1 MKKIAVPTEEGKVA
15 AHFGRCPQYIILHAG
30 GTQIE
35 EKKVIENPGHR
46 PGFLPRF
53 LDDRG
58 VDCILAGG
66 MGIKAVN
73 LFQENDIEVV
83 TGAQGEVESCVRA
96 YLNDSLEASANI
108 CDHDDHHGRHGESGC
123 RH

>member
-1 MKKIAVPTEEGKVA
+1 MKKIAVPTEEGRVA
-15 AHFGRCPQYIILHAG
+15 AHFGRCPQYTIFQAG

-53 LDDRG
+53 LNDRG

-73 LFQENDIEVV
+73 LFQKNDIEVV

-96 YLNDSLEASANI
+96 YLNDSLKVSDNI
-108 CDHDDHHGRHGESGC
+108 CDHDDHYGRHGEGGC